1 MRQFWLSA
9 SVVWYLLLL
18 FFWYDFLNSGCLLSL
33 AAILPIKTYSN
44 AKAEKT
50 KILKE
55 NKNKSGIYKWKNLKN
70 DKCYIG
76 SAEDLSNRLSF
87 YYSCK
92 ALKNSFKNS
101 QSYIYNA
108 LLKHGHSNFEL
119 TILEYCDK
127 KKCLE
132 RERYYQQTLNPE
144 YNIAK
149 EPGAPMSG
157 RKHSD
162 ETKQNI
168 IWC

>member
-108 LLKHGHSNFEL
+108 LLKHGHSNFEP